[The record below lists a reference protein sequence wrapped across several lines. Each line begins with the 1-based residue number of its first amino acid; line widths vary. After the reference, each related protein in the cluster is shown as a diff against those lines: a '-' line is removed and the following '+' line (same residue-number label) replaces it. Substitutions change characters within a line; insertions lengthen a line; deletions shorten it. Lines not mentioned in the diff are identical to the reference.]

1 MKTPGQ
7 ELLVREVIFMSC
19 GTLDFNPFST
29 NVSLL
34 YPLKTLENLR
44 FSDVFRGY
52 RSRTLVE
59 NGLIQYLYSD
69 PLLLL
74 LENLFAKFREL
85 WVTVVMVYPYKI
97 ITILKRFILE
107 TEKFSSTNC
116 LHLKD
121 IVKLVL

>member
-1 MKTPGQ
+1 
-7 ELLVREVIFMSC
+7 MSSE
-19 GTLDFNPFST
+19 TLDLNAFST
-29 NVSLL
+29 NISLL
-34 YPLKTLENLR
+34 YPLQTSENR
-44 FSDVFRGY
+44 SFSDVFRGY

-74 LENLFAKFREL
+74 LENLFAKFRKL

>member
-1 MKTPGQ
+1 
-7 ELLVREVIFMSC
+7 MSSE
-19 GTLDFNPFST
+19 TLDLNAFST
-29 NVSLL
+29 NISLL
-34 YPLKTLENLR
+34 YPLQTSENR
-44 FSDVFRGY
+44 SFSDVFRGY
-52 RSRTLVE
+52 RSRALVE

-74 LENLFAKFREL
+74 LENLFAKFRKL